1 LKAGNSV
8 GKESIMAKQSTIN
21 VGREFKVTA
30 IATWTIS
37 SLCASPL
44 EPVVS
49 QIGHVLCTASGEV
62 YRVLTSLAISLGEA
76 AANYALDH
84 AQLVHW
90 LDASTSSWPLIRF
103 IAGALLGS

>member
-1 LKAGNSV
+1 MSQ
-8 GKESIMAKQSTIN
+8 QSTIN

-30 IATWTIS
+30 IATLTIS

-44 EPVVS
+44 ERVVL
-49 QIGHVLCTASGEV
+49 QISHVLCTASGEV
-62 YRVLTSLAISLGEA
+62 YRLLPSLAISLGEA

-90 LDASTSSWPLIRF
+90 LDASTSSWPLFRF
-103 IAGALLGS
+103 IAGALLSA